1 MRQPR
6 RYGPSALAVL
16 LALLSG
22 LSPAQAASSSFTGAL
37 NNDWSNGQNWSGG
50 KPPSANDTVFIDRM
64 PQLWLGAGP
73 GAAGSL
79 YIGLSRTASL
89 YAATALTVRDMTLG
103 RYAGSS
109 GAVTILGSAARLS
122 ASGPVIIGQ
131 AGRGE
136 INLYQAAS
144 IRARDL
150 KLGTTRTGNGVAV
163 VAGQSTIDLT
173 AGLEVGSSG
182 VGRIDLS
189 GGGRI
194 SAGSAVFGA
203 AAGGSGTAV
212 ISGGDT
218 QFRAGTTA
226 IGKAGNGAV
235 TVTTGATFSGS
246 TLSIGSDKGGN
257 GRLALS
263 GGGTKLTM
271 SGGLVVGKAGTGLA
285 TAYTGAAIS
294 ASSMTVGEMAGSSGR
309 FIGGNGGTNLR
320 VGGTLSVGAGGT
332 GAFTLQHG
340 ATGRA
345 GRLVLGATATGS
357 GSMTLSGGNTV
368 MTASAPVEIG
378 RAGQGAL
385 LLAGEARLEAQ
396 TIDLGLL
403 KGSSGTLSI
412 GARRREIAR
421 GGGTLTASEIRFG
434 AGAGTL
440 VFNLGGPAYTLSS
453 KLSGKGSIYVDA
465 GTVALTGGSGDFT
478 GTTRVSGGTLT
489 VNGSLGGMTA
499 VTGYGTLAGTGA
511 VGSVSVAS
519 GGTISP
525 AGSSVGTLSVRGDLG
540 FGKGG
545 HFRAS
550 VAPARGTADLLAVT
564 GRTTIG
570 SGAVMDV
577 VQETAV
583 TLGRQDRILISAG
596 GITGRFDTV
605 TSNYAFVTPTVTNDG
620 HSLLLTLSRN
630 GTRFSSAAADEG
642 ARTVAEIGEGLAPG
656 SQLYRQMVSLSSDQ
670 ARTTFSDMAGTIHAT
685 PATLAFDVG
694 RFARSAAVE
703 RAALSGEASTGSDGD
718 APSPMTAY
726 MSPGY
731 FDAARAFAA
740 VLEEEK
746 RRGPVGWA
754 RAYGGY
760 SSHAGEGG
768 DRIGATGGM
777 LFGWDSAVGDDL
789 RLGLLGG
796 IGTGRVRESAK
807 LSTLRSQDY
816 TLGVYGGTEAGPIS
830 LRFGT
835 TYVHQDIDSSRTA
848 RFAGLSERLEA
859 GYSADAVQAY
869 GEIAHAFTID
879 DMEIEPF
886 ANLSLTWQR
895 SEGFAETGGAAA
907 LTVTAAESTQ
917 AETLVG
923 LRVSKPVDLL
933 GHQARL
939 RGMLGWNH
947 AFEAN
952 GKGPLFS
959 FAGSSAFSLD
969 GVDTAGDSLAVEAGL
984 DIAAAGNGT
993 TVGLTY
999 GGNFSADT
1007 QSHLVK
1013 LTLSH
1018 QF

>member
-6 RYGPSALAVL
+6 RSGPSVLAIL
-16 LALLSG
+16 LASLSG
-22 LSPAQAASSSFTGAL
+22 LSPAHAASSSFTGAL
-37 NNDWSNGQNWSGG
+37 NNDWSNGQNWTGG
-50 KPPSANDTVFIDRM
+50 KPPSSADTAFIDRM

-73 GAAGSL
+73 GTAGSL
-79 YIGLSRTASL
+79 FIGLSRTASL
-89 YAATALTVRDMTLG
+89 YAATALSVRNLTLG
-103 RYAGSS
+103 HYAGSS
-109 GAVTILGSAARLS
+109 GGLTLLGSAARLS
-122 ASGPVIIGQ
+122 ASGTVIGQ

-136 INLYQAAS
+136 LNLYQAAS
-144 IRARDL
+144 IQARDL
-150 KLGTTRTGNGVAV
+150 KLGALRSGNGVAV
-163 VAGQSTIDLT
+163 VAGQSTINLS
-173 AGLEVGSSG
+173 AGLEVGG
-182 VGRIDLS
+182 GGKGRLDLS
-189 GGGRI
+189 GGARI
-194 SAGSAVFGA
+194 VAGSAIFGA
-203 AAGGSGTAV
+203 LAGGSGSATV
-212 ISGGDT
+212 SGGDT
-218 QFRAGTTA
+218 LLRAGTTA

-235 TVTTGATFSGS
+235 TVTTGATFSGGN
-246 TLSIGSDKGGN
+246 LSIGSDKGGN
-257 GRLALS
+257 GTLALS

-271 SGGLVVGKAGTGLA
+271 SGGLVVGKAGKGVA

-294 ASSMTVGEMAGSSGR
+294 AASMTVGEMTGSSGT
-309 FIGGNGGTNLR
+309 FTGGNGGTNLQ
-320 VGGTLSVGAGGT
+320 VGGTLSVGAGGA
-332 GAFTLQHG
+332 GAFRLQDG

-357 GSMTLSGGNTV
+357 GNMTLSGGKTV

-378 RAGQGAL
+378 RAGQGAML
-385 LLAGEARLEAQ
+385 LTGEARLDAR
-396 TIDLGLL
+396 TIDLALL

-421 GGGTLTASEIRFG
+421 GAGSLNASEIRFG
-434 AGAGTL
+434 AGSGTL

-453 KLSGKGSIYVDA
+453 RLTGKGSIYVDA
-465 GTVALTGGSGDFT
+465 GSVMLTGGSGDFT
-478 GTTRVSGGTLT
+478 GTTRVNGGTLT

-499 VTGYGTLAGTGA
+499 VTGYGTLAGTGS

-525 AGSSVGTLSVRGDLG
+525 AGSSTGTFSVRGNLG
-540 FGKGG
+540 FDKGG
-545 HFRAS
+545 HFRVS
-550 VAPARGTADLLAVT
+550 VAPARGAADLLAVA

-577 VQETAV
+577 VQESAI
-583 TLGRQDRILISAG
+583 TLGRQDRVLISAG
-596 GITGRFDTV
+596 GIAGRFDTV

-630 GTRFSSAAADEG
+630 GTGFKSAAANEG
-642 ARTVAEIGEGLAPG
+642 ARTVAEIGEGLAPT
-656 SQLYRQMVSLSSDQ
+656 SQLYRQMVALSSEQ
-670 ARTTFSDMAGTIHAT
+670 ARTAFSDMAGTIHAA

-694 RFARSAAVE
+694 RFARTAAVE
-703 RAALSGEASTGSDGD
+703 RAALAGRPSPAEDAL
-718 APSPMTAY
+718 APSAMTAY

-731 FDAARAFAA
+731 FDAARAFAS

-760 SSHAGEGG
+760 SSHAGDGG

-777 LFGWDSAVGDDL
+777 LFGWDSAVSDDL
-789 RLGLLGG
+789 RLGILGG
-796 IGTGRVRESAK
+796 IGMGRVRESAK

-816 TLGVYGGTEAGPIS
+816 TLGVYGGTEIGPVS

-835 TYVHQDIDSSRTA
+835 TYVHQDIDSTRTA

-859 GYSADAVQAY
+859 GYSADAVQTY
-869 GEIAHAFTID
+869 GEIAHAFTAG

-907 LTVTAAESTQ
+907 LTVTGAESTQ
-917 AETLVG
+917 AETLIG
-923 LRVSKPVDLL
+923 LRAAKHLDLL
-933 GHQARL
+933 GHPARL

-947 AFEAN
+947 AFEAE
-952 GKGPLFS
+952 GDGPLFS

-999 GGNFSADT
+999 GGNFSADA